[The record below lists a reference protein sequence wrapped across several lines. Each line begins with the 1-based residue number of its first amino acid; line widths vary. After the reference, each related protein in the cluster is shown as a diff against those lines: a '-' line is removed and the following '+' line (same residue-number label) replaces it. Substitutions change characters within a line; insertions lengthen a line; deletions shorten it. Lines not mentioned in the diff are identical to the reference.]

1 MAELPSVRNIL
12 IPVGNATLFSA
23 SYKALI
29 ELSKLGLVRRLPRLI
44 AVQASLTDPL
54 VAAFRRNEKVK
65 YQKPLTDA
73 GAIAVGYPTYGDQ
86 AIQAIKATRGEA
98 VDVTDKEMED
108 ERKAFYREHGLQVE
122 MSGVASLAAFRKI
135 DLKGQSAAVIS
146 GGNTLKP

>member
-1 MAELPSVRNIL
+1 
-12 IPVGNATLFSA
+12 
-23 SYKALI
+23 
-29 ELSKLGLVRRLPRLI
+29 
-44 AVQASLTDPL
+44 LTDPL
-54 VAAFRRNEKVK
+54 VVAYRRNEKVR

-86 AIQAIKATRGEA
+86 AVQAIKATHGEA

-108 ERKAFYREHGLQVE
+108 ERKAFYREYGLQVE

-135 DLKGQSAAVIS
+135 DLEGQSVTVIS

>member
-1 MAELPSVRNIL
+1 M
-12 IPVGNATLFSA
+12 
-23 SYKALI
+23 
-29 ELSKLGLVRRLPRLI
+29 VRRLPRLI

-54 VAAFRRNEKVK
+54 VAAFRKNEKVK
-65 YQKPLTDA
+65 YQKPLTEA

-86 AIQAIKATRGEA
+86 AMVGIRATRGEA

-135 DLKGQSAAVIS
+135 DLEGQSVAVVS